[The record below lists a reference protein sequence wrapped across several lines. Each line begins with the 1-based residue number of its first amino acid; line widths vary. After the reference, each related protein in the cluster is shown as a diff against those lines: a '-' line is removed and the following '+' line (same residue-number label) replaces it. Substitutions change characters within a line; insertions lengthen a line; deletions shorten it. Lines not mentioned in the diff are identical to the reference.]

1 MRGSTEK
8 VRMMKINIKE
18 ERMIKGSRVE
28 VEMKGLQI
36 WLFRNERAISRKYVH
51 TERG

>member
-1 MRGSTEK
+1 
-8 VRMMKINIKE
+8 MKISGKTMKIKIKE
-18 ERMIKGSRVE
+18 ERMIRSSRVE
-28 VEMKGLQI
+28 DEMKGLQM